1 MAHDA
6 YAPGPSGT
14 YPWFP
19 RLADGSP
26 DWRAVVGKEAIRTD
40 DGRWVTTQRPT
51 QRLGQDSVLIDLTPR
66 DANGSPLVIPVLV
79 P

>member
-1 MAHDA
+1 MARDA
-6 YAPGPSGT
+6 FAPGSGGD

-40 DGRWVTTQRPT
+40 DGRWVTTQR
-51 QRLGQDSVLIDLTPR
+51 LGQDSVPIDLTPR
-66 DANGSPLVIPVLV
+66 DPDGNPLVIPVLG
-79 P
+79 

>member
-6 YAPGPSGT
+6 FAPGPGGN

-26 DWRAVVGKEAIRTD
+26 DWRAVVGKEARRTD
-40 DGRWVTTQRPT
+40 DGRWLTT

-66 DANGSPLVIPVLV
+66 DADGVPLVIPVLS
-79 P
+79 